1 MRESVA
7 IAVFVRADSTHRVA
21 VGSTMR
27 RAWTVNL
34 AAQTSIDRD
43 AEGRIRESAYL
54 VRSIQHTVVRRE
66 SIYRRRVTEHQHT
79 TCPTARYALRVAMGN
94 TLADAKGMRQAYVY
108 HAERRVRMMMSGCRH
123 LVTVAVH
130 LIHPNVNC
138 AV

>member
-7 IAVFVRADSTHRVA
+7 IAVFVRVDSTHRVA
-21 VGSTMR
+21 VRSTMR

-66 SIYRRRVTEHQHT
+66 SI
-79 TCPTARYALRVAMGN
+79 
-94 TLADAKGMRQAYVY
+94 
-108 HAERRVRMMMSGCRH
+108 
-123 LVTVAVH
+123 
-130 LIHPNVNC
+130 
-138 AV
+138 